1 SRRVTCGDGGDGAS
15 SDAHFGAV
23 LRRFGDKGYD
33 RLSTSN
39 LLESFATNYRM
50 SEPQAAVAAAQLSR
64 LEKIAAKRA
73 KLGNLLSEK
82 IQGAPGIEPHG
93 VAPTDGGPNCFF
105 FLRLNPKPCAPSKRD
120 LPRPLP

>member
-64 LEKIAAKRA
+64 LEKIASKRSR
-73 KLGNLLSEK
+73 LGNLLSEK
-82 IQGAPGIEPHG
+82 IQGAPGIEPHY
-93 VAPTDGGPNCFF
+93 VSSEDRCTYWLYM
-105 FLRLNPKPCAPSKRD
+105 LRI
-120 LPRPLP
+120 